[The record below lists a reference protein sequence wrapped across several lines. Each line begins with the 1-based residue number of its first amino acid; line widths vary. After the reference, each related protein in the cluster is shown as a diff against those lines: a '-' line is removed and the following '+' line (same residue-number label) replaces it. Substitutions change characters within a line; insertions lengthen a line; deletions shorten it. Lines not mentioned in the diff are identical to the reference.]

1 MRAGAV
7 DRAVQGAV
15 DDGIPGVIA
24 GVTGVDGIHRLIARG
39 RRSAED
45 PEPLDAS
52 GIIALYS
59 ATKQVT
65 ATAALQCLEDGLFEL
80 DTPVA
85 RLLPEIESVGVLES
99 IDEDGTARMRPPR
112 TPITVRD
119 LLLHTSGF
127 GYDMFDERL
136 ALLSRSRPRTATPLR
151 DSLFQP
157 LLHDPGERWTY
168 GISMDWL
175 GLVIAA
181 VREQRLEDVFRARIF
196 EPCGMTDTS
205 FDMPSERVARL
216 VPVHRRRSDGSL
228 RPSPA
233 LPPETPE
240 VDMGGQGLFGTV
252 ADYLAFLRVWLDDGA
267 APGGRVLRPETV
279 DWATRA
285 APGVNVRPFSSAI
298 PALTHPVDL
307 FPGRAKSWAVSLLRL
322 EEDLPDRRRA
332 GSLSFAGLSNVHFWI
347 DRSSGIAAVWSAQL
361 LPWFDEAAE
370 RGLDAFEL
378 AAYS

>member
-1 MRAGAV
+1 MRAEAV
-7 DRAVQGAV
+7 DRAVQDAV
-15 DDGIPGVIA
+15 DEGIPGIIA
-24 GVTGVDGIHRLIARG
+24 GVTGIDGVQHLTARG
-39 RRSAED
+39 RRLVDAPD
-45 PEPLDAS
+45 PVTAD

-65 ATAALQCLEDGLFEL
+65 ATAALQCVEDGLFEL
-80 DTPVA
+80 DTPAV
-85 RLLPEIESVGVLES
+85 RLVPEIERVGVLES
-99 IDEDGTARMRPPR
+99 IDEDGTARTRPPR

-136 ALLSRSRPRTATPLR
+136 ALLARTRPRTTTPLR

-157 LLHDPGERWTY
+157 LLHDPGKQWTY

-181 VREQRLEDVFRARIF
+181 AREQRLEEVFRTRIF
-196 EPCGMTDTS
+196 DPCAMTDTS
-205 FDMPSERVARL
+205 FDMHPERVARL
-216 VPVHRRRSDGSL
+216 VPAHRRRSDGTL

-233 LPPETPE
+233 LPPARPE

-252 ADYLAFLRVWLDDGA
+252 ADYLAFLRVWLGDGT

-279 DWATRA
+279 SWAVQA
-285 APGVNVRPFSSAI
+285 MPGVTVHPFTSAI
-298 PALTHPVDL
+298 PALTRPVDL

-322 EEDLPDRRRA
+322 EEDLPGRRRA
-332 GSLSFAGLSNVHFWI
+332 GSLSWAGLANVHFWI

-361 LPWFDEAAE
+361 LPWFDDAAE
-370 RGLDAFEL
+370 RGLDAFEH
-378 AAYS
+378 AVYS